1 MIFLFDSA
9 LATVLSDAKANVG
22 NTPNVAAP
30 QSVAVDDSV
39 FMLALAIFILSAPKE
54 VVLASD
60 LQSQCINVF
69 NRCITSTNIQ
79 VSRLFYP
86 SFWVRAKSFTRKCK
100 KRYSHRIHGF
110 SVNRLEMVLF

>member
-1 MIFLFDSA
+1 MTKSICNLLIAHFLIFLFDSA

-30 QSVAVDDSV
+30 QSVAMDDSV

-60 LQSQCINVF
+60 LQSQSINVF

-86 SFWVRAKSFTRKCK
+86 SFWVRAKIF
-100 KRYSHRIHGF
+100 Y
-110 SVNRLEMVLF
+110 